1 MPSSDC
7 SGSITFATMKIP
19 WFPKRVG
26 ISHLAINS
34 ITARSTYF
42 LLQLMTFLLNQC
54 ADILEFLAT
63 PIEFQEID
71 TASMDTGTALDAF
84 TTQYNRVKPKLVK
97 PVSASVR
104 RLLDNSYF
112 PSWTTA
118 YMKHMVTAFQSKDKK
133 CPLAME
139 YFGTNIKVEEAA
151 YMKKLKDFWKAV
163 QTHAKD

>member
-1 MPSSDC
+1 MDA
-7 SGSITFATMKIP
+7 GAT
-19 WFPKRVG
+19 
-26 ISHLAINS
+26 L
-34 ITARSTYF
+34 
-42 LLQLMTFLLNQC
+42 
-54 ADILEFLAT
+54 
-63 PIEFQEID
+63 D
-71 TASMDTGTALDAF
+71 TF
-84 TTQYNRVKPKLVK
+84 TTQCNRVKPKLVK

-104 RLLDNSYF
+104 RLLNNSYF

-163 QTHAKD
+163 RTHAKDKLNIIAPLSRFADLVPHSNSSMSLGSLMSDLISASDSLPLTCFRNPRSCQSPDHSCLIMWMDVSQICQ